1 MPMERTVQLRRGT
14 IGVHSTL
21 PPSLNRLPNSAEP
34 ARTGQPH
41 WAIGAKLWSTYS
53 CGSLCGPRHISDP
66 RWLASNLSRRAVAD
80 AGGAQWAPPAW
91 DAEAAAVGVGDAV
104 ESVALRALEAAAAA
118 GGDDS
123 AGGAA
128 AAAPLLEAYRACAPG
143 KGVRSHR
150 GLSSLLGCARSS
162 WMKNVTE
169 FLTAAR
175 NKARG
180 GRG

>member
-1 MPMERTVQLRRGT
+1 MRHVPFATSLTTRAAPFAAAAQPALRET
-14 IGVHSTL
+14 WNEYWTCK
-21 PPSLNRLPNSAEP
+21 ADP
-34 ARTGQPH
+34 ACRPT
-41 WAIGAKLWSTYS
+41 
-53 CGSLCGPRHISDP
+53 LCGPRHISDP

-118 GGDDS
+118 GGDDP